1 MFSGGEAFNFS
12 YLNQASKKQENST
25 HHSFQNKYITLEAL
39 IQQLYDCSYQLIH
52 YGENGKP
59 IYANEYMALSSEV
72 DRLSARLF
80 TYTPRNQLEEALLC
94 LVLLMSYAASCT
106 GSFSQKENK
115 VNLVL
120 NRTYALL
127 EGTDPRWPTPYPDGT
142 LRCQLTVYTYTFTN
156 DEDLRKEAQRLISSW
171 QGRNLTQDEVE
182 IIDLFNQLI

>member
-1 MFSGGEAFNFS
+1 MKISSYWFSDTWSQIYLFSGGEAFIFLEIQKS
-12 YLNQASKKQENST
+12 YKASKKIPHFNNFINT
-25 HHSFQNKYITLEAL
+25 YITLEDL
-39 IQQLYDCSYQLIH
+39 IQQLYDYSYRLIH

-59 IYANEYMALSSEV
+59 IYANEYMALNSEV

-142 LRCQLTVYTYTFTN
+142 LRCQLALYTYTFTN
-156 DEDLRKEAQRLISSW
+156 DDNLLHEA
-171 QGRNLTQDEVE
+171 
-182 IIDLFNQLI
+182 